1 MYVKRMKEIGLDF
14 FFQTVEVCSSM
25 TVAISLD
32 GPGNRYHLRFER
44 QLTQS
49 NLISITLATDC
60 KSVVYISLN
69 QIMQGDVK
77 NWVKC
82 Y

>member
-32 GPGNRYHLRFER
+32 GPVNRNNLRFEL
-44 QLTQS
+44 QLTHS
-49 NLISITLATDC
+49 NLIITLATDR
-60 KSVVYISLN
+60 KSVVFISLN